1 VPSFFRSFFPSIV
14 AVATPRA
21 LKLLLF
27 GVEHTARAYHP
38 TDMIT
43 SGYGLVRFNGPIT
56 FHVVPFITRY
66 HKYRPS
72 REILLRVTAIHRYII
87 LSKWRYSYSFSTSL
101 SL

>member
-1 VPSFFRSFFPSIV
+1 VV
-14 AVATPRA
+14 TPRA

-27 GVEHTARAYHP
+27 GVEHTARAYHS

-66 HKYRPS
+66 HKVPPIERKFSYVLLLS
-72 REILLRVTAIHRYII
+72 IHILHSASYDILIHSQHRY
-87 LSKWRYSYSFSTSL
+87 
-101 SL
+101 